1 MSTDEFSSF
10 LEQHNPEDYNLVDV
24 RQPGEYEGEHLPG
37 AKLIPVGELE
47 ERLEELDPGK
57 PTVAY

>member
-10 LEQHNPEDYNLVDV
+10 LEQYNPEDYNLVDV

-57 PTVAY
+57 PTLAY